1 MEKAGNAGLL
11 LFFIHLLIYA
21 YYSQTP
27 NQACYLKEA
36 TMKFFVSIFT
46 ALALALCVT
55 ACGDKDEDTAEVQD
69 SGVDVQDSGTDA
81 GDSEGSEDA
90 GAEE

>member
-1 MEKAGNAGLL
+1 
-11 LFFIHLLIYA
+11 
-21 YYSQTP
+21 
-27 NQACYLKEA
+27 
-36 TMKFFVSIFT
+36 MKFFVSIFT

-69 SGVDVQDSGTDA
+69 SGADVQDSGTDA

>member
-1 MEKAGNAGLL
+1 
-11 LFFIHLLIYA
+11 
-21 YYSQTP
+21 
-27 NQACYLKEA
+27 
-36 TMKFFVSIFT
+36 MKFFVLIFT
-46 ALALALCVT
+46 VLVLSLCVT
-55 ACGDKDEDTAEVQD
+55 ACGYKDEDTAEVQD